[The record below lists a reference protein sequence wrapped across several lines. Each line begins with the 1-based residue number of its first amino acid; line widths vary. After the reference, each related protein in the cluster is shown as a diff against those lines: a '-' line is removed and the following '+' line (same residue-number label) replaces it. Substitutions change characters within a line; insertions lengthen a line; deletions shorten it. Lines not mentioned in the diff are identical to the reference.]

1 MVLTTTLLEEFDRA
15 VHDIEHDSRFAGVE
29 IVTHVA
35 RRGRQA
41 AQLSITID
49 REGGVDLKT
58 CERIAAA
65 INARL
70 DEFESP
76 YTLEVESAGLNRP
89 LTKPG
94 DYDRFSGR
102 DAKVVTNLTVNGNK
116 THRGVLRGVRGTN
129 VILET
134 PQGELPLPL
143 ATIERANLEY
153 DVRADLKRDKKER
166 KNHG

>member
-1 MVLTTTLLEEFDRA
+1 MGPADLTLVQAFERA
-15 VHDIEHDSRFAGVE
+15 VEAIAHDVQFGVE
-29 IVTHVA
+29 VVQHAA
-35 RRGRQA
+35 RRGRHTTA
-41 AQLSITID
+41 LSLTID
-49 REGGVDLKT
+49 RDGGIDLKT

-65 INARL
+65 INSRL
-70 DEFESP
+70 DAYEDR

-94 DYDRFSGR
+94 DYERFAGR
-102 DAKVVTNLTVNGNK
+102 DAKIVTSLLVQGGK

-134 PQGELPLPL
+134 PKGELPLPL

-153 DVRADLKRDKKER
+153 DIRSDLKRDKRER
-166 KNHG
+166 KNHA